1 MTKRPKNMPC
11 LTILCLAVL
20 GLAAL
25 CSAQTDSGYA
35 LIIQKSPCDG
45 GVVTPG
51 EGIHKFGLNQMVTLT
66 AEPKPGYRFLYWMG
80 DVTEMTCNYTS
91 VWVDSPKIV
100 IAVFER
106 TEFELPED
114 LGFSSGGGAGAD
126 GAMGVGSGWHMGYG
140 ISTGSGTSQGY
151 RHSVP
156 PGGNP
161 GGEQS
166 IPEPAT
172 LFLLGL
178 GSLWSVGFRTGR

>member
-1 MTKRPKNMPC
+1 MTIRSRIMPR
-11 LTILCLAVL
+11 LMIVYLAIL

-25 CSAQTDSGYA
+25 CSAETNSGYA
-35 LIIQKSPCDG
+35 LIIEKSPYDG

-51 EGIHKFGLNQMVTLT
+51 TGVHKFGLNQMVTLT
-66 AEPKPGYRFLYWMG
+66 AEPKPGYRFLYWLG

-106 TEFELPED
+106 TEFELPEEIG
-114 LGFSSGGGAGAD
+114 LSSGGGAGAD
-126 GAMGVGSGWHMGYG
+126 EAIGVGSGWYMGSG
-140 ISTGSGTSQGY
+140 ISTSSGYSQGY
-151 RHSVP
+151 YYTTP
-156 PGGNP
+156 PDNDS

-172 LFLLGL
+172 LILLGL
-178 GSLWSVGFRTGR
+178 GSAWSLRSRHGR